1 MLCQMW
7 IAVSIVADTRKPL
20 AVRIVVSPPRNYWA
34 ISQTGKK
41 AVYVCYCIGTVC
53 KRLCYLLL
61 LICEGKKDRFLML
74 IPRVDIFCDHYGYRF
89 ASFKSGPNQCRFCT
103 IKRVSYSTLFTISL
117 GSKSCKHLNGRA
129 FSDAY
134 TVFQKCSLHIRIK
147 HKIDPQSNNS
157 KSNNSRDLFNDLVS
171 CLCFCCFCH

>member
-1 MLCQMW
+1 MNSRVHRCWHKKALSGVNRCQ
-7 IAVSIVADTRKPL
+7 STSKLLGNFP
-20 AVRIVVSPPRNYWA
+20 N
-34 ISQTGKK
+34 GKK
-41 AVYVCYCIGTVC
+41 AVYVCYCVGTVC

-171 CLCFCCFCH
+171 CLCFCCVCH